1 MCSFS
6 SHFSRPATLVALV
19 QEKNVLPPLYQFLS
33 FCHLAVCK
41 GYVGPRL
48 REVCFWVIYHRH
60 PGLPVCLITPG
71 LTESQSASGPATKGG
86 HCVFALALAP
96 PIFPPLNSVMELLT
110 ECVFCARKL
119 RKSDSLE
126 K

>member
-6 SHFSRPATLVALV
+6 SHFSRPATLVSLV
-19 QEKNVLPPLYQFLS
+19 QEKMCYDCCISFYLFAILLP
-33 FCHLAVCK
+33 VK
-41 GYVGPRL
+41 GMWGPGV